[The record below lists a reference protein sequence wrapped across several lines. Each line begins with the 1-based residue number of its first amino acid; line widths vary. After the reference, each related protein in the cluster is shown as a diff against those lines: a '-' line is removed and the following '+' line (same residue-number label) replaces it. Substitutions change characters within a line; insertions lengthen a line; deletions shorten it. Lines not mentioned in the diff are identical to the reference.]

1 MVPKVNAIDTK
12 IPSARSWKED
22 WRCWKNDSTTS
33 GLVKKTDY
41 NTKITEYL
49 MLLVKLLLLHSI
61 QKLQRLETKY
71 LIATGFKSTTT

>member
-12 IPSARSWKED
+12 IPSARPWKED
-22 WRCWKNDSTTS
+22 WRYWKNDSTTS